1 MMTPASLIAI
11 SASAA
16 LSAGAIAQTRQAE
29 PDDQMRYR
37 APIVTGVPPGFQ
49 RIDQGVE
56 DLNALQTT
64 LKSTASNVDM
74 RSPTGFKDVY
84 RGPDGRMYRFD
95 GAIGASFTHSEY
107 FVNKEEQ
114 LEILVPGGTI
124 YHIGTPWNLM
134 GGAAMQPIA
143 SPNRHQTD
151 SSNQMTNATLSSAG
165 NFISTRGSQGSVD
178 VLVTALPPE
187 AAVIRGDDT
196 IVGDAAYRYARL
208 ADLLREA
215 SDPASAADPR

>member
-1 MMTPASLIAI
+1 MPHAVLIAI
-11 SASAA
+11 CASAS
-16 LSAGAIAQTRQAE
+16 LSAGAVAQTRVGE
-29 PDDQMRYR
+29 NDDQMRYR
-37 APIVTGVPPGFQ
+37 APIVNGVPPGFQ

-74 RSPTGFKDVY
+74 RAPTGFKDVY

-107 FVNKEEQ
+107 FVNKKEQ

-124 YHIGTPWNLM
+124 YHIGQPWNLM

-143 SPNRHQTD
+143 SPNRNETD
-151 SSNQMTNATLSSAG
+151 SSNQVTNATLATAG
-165 NFISTRGSQGSVD
+165 NLITTRGSQGSVD

-187 AAVIRGDDT
+187 AAIVSGDDT
-196 IVGDAAYRYARL
+196 MTGDAAYRYSRIEA
-208 ADLLREA
+208 LLREA
-215 SDPASAADPR
+215 SNPGLADDER

>member
-1 MMTPASLIAI
+1 MMTPSVLIAI
-11 SASAA
+11 CASAA
-16 LSAGAIAQTRQAE
+16 LGAGAVGQTRPPE
-29 PDDQMRYR
+29 PDDQMRFR
-37 APIVTGVPPGFQ
+37 APIVNGALPGFQ

-64 LKSTASNVDM
+64 LKSTSTSVDM

-107 FVNKEEQ
+107 YVNKEHQ
-114 LEILVPGGTI
+114 LQILIPGGTI
-124 YHIGTPWNLM
+124 FHIGQPWNLM

-143 SPNRHQTD
+143 SPNRNQTD
-151 SSNQMTNATLSSAG
+151 SSNQMTNATLASAG
-165 NFISTRGSQGSVD
+165 NLVSTRGAQGSVD

-187 AAVIRGDDT
+187 AAIVTGDDT
-196 IVGDAAYRYARL
+196 MTGDAAYRYSRIEA
-208 ADLLREA
+208 LLREA
-215 SDPASAADPR
+215 SNPGPAGEER

>member
-1 MMTPASLIAI
+1 MPHAVLIAI
-11 SASAA
+11 CASAS
-16 LSAGAIAQTRQAE
+16 LSAGAVAQTRAGE
-29 PDDQMRYR
+29 NDDQMRYR
-37 APIVTGVPPGFQ
+37 APIVNGVPPGFQ

-74 RSPTGFKDVY
+74 RAPTGFKDVY

-107 FVNKEEQ
+107 FVNKKEQ

-124 YHIGTPWNLM
+124 YHIGQPWNLM

-143 SPNRHQTD
+143 SPNRNQTD
-151 SSNQMTNATLSSAG
+151 SSNQMTNATLASAG
-165 NFISTRGSQGSVD
+165 NLITTRGSQGAVD

-187 AAVIRGDDT
+187 AAIVTGDDT
-196 IVGDAAYRYARL
+196 MTGDAAYRYSRIEA
-208 ADLLREA
+208 LLLEA
-215 SDPASAADPR
+215 SNPGPAGAER